1 MNPVRFQITINGEPY
16 FDPDDITA
24 LTLVVEEIWRRDE
37 ERISLHAS
45 GGEDSM
51 QWLVADLK
59 VGDEIVVKIIDS
71 LREIDQIPDTCSF
84 CGRESHEVSGFIA
97 GGNVVIC
104 EECVTGFSQAIT
116 AQKRLPI
123 GAAIHDEP
131 SWACGFCGKSPDVIP
146 GLIVRN
152 GAAICPECLH
162 ACSDISSQGP
172 EENRE

>member
-1 MNPVRFQITINGEPY
+1 MNIVRFQITINGEPY

-24 LTLVVEEIWRRDE
+24 LTLVLEEIWRRDE

-51 QWLVADLK
+51 QWLASNLK
-59 VGDEIVVKIIDS
+59 VGDEIVIKIVDGS
-71 LREIDQIPDTCSF
+71 RDADQIPDACSF
-84 CGRESHEVSGFIA
+84 CGRKSQEVESLIGGKKIA
-97 GGNVVIC
+97 IC
-104 EECVTGFSQAIT
+104 GDCVAGFSQAIT
-116 AQKRLPI
+116 SQKQLPI

-131 SWACGFCGKSPDVIP
+131 SWACGFCGNGPEAIP

-162 ACSDISSQGP
+162 ACSDISP
-172 EENRE
+172 EAGEQKE